1 MTKIIIPRNTF
12 WCSNL
17 PALNQNFLI
26 FFIEKKGIVLANKV
40 DCIEDL
46 SKVDNNYFE
55 LPSGLSIYG
64 YLDMLSPENLDSLL
78 KESIFVP
85 FTEES
90 KFWDE
95 MPEGLSIVGEQMLD
109 CIPRIQDFGG
119 KPINGN
125 WETPV
130 SRFFENWPN
139 HIGKSSK
146 IHPNPGVN
154 LFTKQN
160 HVLAFERVIDPEN
173 FLEFI
178 QKAVPERDPHPK
190 QASA

>member
-17 PALNQNFLI
+17 PASNQNFLI
-26 FFIEKKGIVLANKV
+26 FFIEKKGIFLTKKTKI
-40 DCIEDL
+40 IEDL
-46 SKVDNNYFE
+46 SCTGENLFE
-55 LPSGLSIYG
+55 LPYNMEMSF
-64 YLDMLSPENLDSLL
+64 YLENLLWSWVDELL
-78 KESIFVP
+78 TNSIFIP

-95 MPEGLSIVGEQMLD
+95 TPEGLSINGELVLE

-119 KPINGN
+119 KSINGD

-130 SRFFENWPN
+130 SRFFERWPN
-139 HIGKSSK
+139 HIGKNSN
-146 IHPNPGVN
+146 IHPAPGVN

-160 HVLAFERVIDPEN
+160 HVLAFERVIKTKD
-173 FLEFI
+173 FLGFI
-178 QKAVPERDPHPK
+178 EEVVPERDPHPK